1 MIQEIKQKIGE
12 IGVFNFPLD
21 FLEWFHQTYI
31 KPNKVEQAEQ
41 SVLLIYRMNRR
52 KNKGTK
58 GKNEEY
64 D

>member
-1 MIQEIKQKIGE
+1 MSKEENPTCKYCLQ
-12 IGVFNFPLD
+12 VV
-21 FLEWFHQTYI
+21 
-31 KPNKVEQAEQ
+31 KVEQAEQ